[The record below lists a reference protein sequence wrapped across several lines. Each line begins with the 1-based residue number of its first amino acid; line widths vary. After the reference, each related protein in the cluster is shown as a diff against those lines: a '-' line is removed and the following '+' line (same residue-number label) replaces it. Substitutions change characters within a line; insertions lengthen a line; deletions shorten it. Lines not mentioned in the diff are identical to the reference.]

1 MDPSERIR
9 RERTRQH
16 APPTAVR
23 CRRGDTAS
31 PVRPS
36 DLFIYSGR
44 PSTDW
49 FIYASAVRWR
59 ALGAVPERRA
69 ASEASRPARGPAR
82 THVRGMSS
90 AGSEHRERPSSA
102 VGWGGVWLA
111 EAVAVLCLAAAVRC
125 RAVRPGGLDSRG
137 VRGSGC
143 IYTLY
148 ILSRYSGV
156 PGVFIPYRCYRSPQ
170 SPQRFINTAAS
181 LAASRRLRRRECEN
195 ENHRPKSRPP

>member
-156 PGVFIPYRCYRSPQ
+156 PGVFIPYTYYRGIRGFRVYLYPIGAIEAPNRHSG
-170 SPQRFINTAAS
+170 
-181 LAASRRLRRRECEN
+181 L
-195 ENHRPKSRPP
+195 